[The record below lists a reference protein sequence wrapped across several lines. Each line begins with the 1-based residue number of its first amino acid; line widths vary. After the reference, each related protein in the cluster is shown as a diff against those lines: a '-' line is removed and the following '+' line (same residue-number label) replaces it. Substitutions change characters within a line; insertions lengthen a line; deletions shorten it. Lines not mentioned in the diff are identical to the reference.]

1 MPNATPSPALPDILK
16 GYEGKDMPLPQYAGL
31 VAVFGTLA
39 ASLLAAE
46 NARDDEPPPLGLGDL
61 VLLGLA
67 THKLSRLIAKDRV
80 TAPFRA
86 PFTKFV
92 KDDGAGEVEEES
104 RGEGMQKAVG
114 DLGTCPFCV
123 SPWVALGL
131 TAGIRFAPRA
141 TRLFCGILSSVT
153 ASHFLHQAYV
163 VLKEKNEC
171 ARRGRSR

>member
-1 MPNATPSPALPDILK
+1 MPDSSAATALPEAFTD
-16 GYEGKDMPLPQYAGL
+16 YQGKDMPLPQDAGL
-31 VAVFGTLA
+31 VTIFGTLA
-39 ASLLAAE
+39 PTLLAAE
-46 NARDDEPPPLGLGDL
+46 STRDDEPDRLGVGDR

-86 PFTKFV
+86 PFAKYG
-92 KDDGAGEVEEES
+92 KDDGGGEVEEES

-114 DLGTCPFCV
+114 DLDTCPFCM

-131 TAGIRFAPRA
+131 TAGIRIAPRA
-141 TRLFCGILSSVT
+141 TRLLCGILSSVT

-163 VLKEKNEC
+163 FLKEKNK
-171 ARRGRSR
+171 

>member
-1 MPNATPSPALPDILK
+1 MPNASPSTARPDVLK
-16 GYEGKDMPLPQYAGL
+16 GYGGKDIPLPQYAGL

-39 ASLLAAE
+39 TALLAAE
-46 NARDDEPPPLGLGDL
+46 NTRDDEPPPLGLGDL

-67 THKLSRLIAKDRV
+67 THKLSRLVAKDRV

-86 PFTKFV
+86 PFPKFV
-92 KDDGAGEVEEES
+92 KDDGAGEVEEEA

-114 DLGTCPFCV
+114 ELVTCPYCV

-141 TRLFCGILSSVT
+141 TRLLCGILSSVT

-163 VLKEKNEC
+163 TLKEKNE
-171 ARRGRSR
+171 